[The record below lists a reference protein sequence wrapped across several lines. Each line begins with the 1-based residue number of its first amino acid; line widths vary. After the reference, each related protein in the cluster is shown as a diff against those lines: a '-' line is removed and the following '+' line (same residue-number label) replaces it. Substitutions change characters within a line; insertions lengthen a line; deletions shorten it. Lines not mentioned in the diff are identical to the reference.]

1 MAGKKIIVADDEQ
14 DLVTLVAATL
24 EGEGYEVRSAS
35 NGQEALQ
42 IAKSERPDLMVL
54 DGLMPRMSGFD
65 VCKTVKEEIY
75 PEGEVKVLLMTAIY
89 KKRQQKY
96 EAMEL
101 YKVDQ
106 VIYKPFELDDFL
118 GTVKELLGE

>member
-14 DLVTLVAATL
+14 DLVTLVAAAL
-24 EGEGYEVRSAS
+24 EEAGYEVRSAS

-42 IAKSERPDLMVL
+42 VAKSERPDLMVL

-65 VCKTVKEEIY
+65 VCKTVKEEVY
-75 PEGEVKVLLMTAIY
+75 PDGGVKVLLMTAIY

-106 VIYKPFELDDFL
+106 VIYKPFDLDDFL
-118 GTVKELLGE
+118 GVVKEMLGE

>member
-14 DLVTLVAATL
+14 DLVTLVAAAL
-24 EGEGYEVRSAS
+24 EEEGYEVRSAS

-42 IAKSERPDLMVL
+42 VAKAERPDLMVL

-65 VCKTVKEEIY
+65 VSKTIKEEVY
-75 PEGEVKVLLMTAIY
+75 PDGSVKVLLMTAIY

-96 EAMEL
+96 EAMDL

-106 VIYKPFELDDFL
+106 VIYKPFDLDDFL
-118 GTVKELLGE
+118 GTVKEMLGE